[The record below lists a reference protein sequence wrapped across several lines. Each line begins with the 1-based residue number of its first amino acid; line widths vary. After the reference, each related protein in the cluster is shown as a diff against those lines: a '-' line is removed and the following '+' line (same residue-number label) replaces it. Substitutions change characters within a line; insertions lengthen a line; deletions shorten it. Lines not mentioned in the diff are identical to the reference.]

1 MRSDN
6 EKKETEEM
14 KPQLI
19 KSISAEFGLSI
30 QRIGAIGFWD
40 ALEEDLQKY
49 DELGIEVIVVDKDDE
64 Q

>member
-1 MRSDN
+1 
-6 EKKETEEM
+6 M

-49 DELGIEVIVVDKDDE
+49 DELGIEVLVVDKDDE